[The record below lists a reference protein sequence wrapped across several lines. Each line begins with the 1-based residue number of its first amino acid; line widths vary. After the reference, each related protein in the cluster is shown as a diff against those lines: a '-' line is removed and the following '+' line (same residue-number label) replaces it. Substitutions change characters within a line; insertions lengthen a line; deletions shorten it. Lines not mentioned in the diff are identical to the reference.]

1 MPLDRYKAAG
11 DQLGWAGLGLAEL
24 GWAGA
29 GAGDLIRRAGGDTT
43 VYSLQSAALQGVTNT
58 PAGSKGA

>member
-11 DQLGWAGLGLAEL
+11 DQLGW
-24 GWAGA
+24 A

>member
-11 DQLGWAGLGLAEL
+11 DQLGWSWAE
-24 GWAGA
+24 
-29 GAGDLIRRAGGDTT
+29 AGDLIRRAGGDTT

>member
-11 DQLGWAGLGLAEL
+11 DQLGWVGL

-29 GAGDLIRRAGGDTT
+29 GDLISRAGGDTT

-58 PAGSKGA
+58 PYHHKGA